1 MARRKSSVTG
11 PMNVQ
16 PVEHRS
22 IRAAVQSPVLG
33 PPGATQTAA
42 AKERASGED
51 AVRAA
56 KAKISRHNSLR
67 KQRQFQKD
75 QKGRFADKAVGR
87 KES

>member
-1 MARRKSSVTG
+1 MALRKSSVTG

-33 PPGATQTAA
+33 PPGAPTAA

-56 KAKISRHNSLR
+56 KAKISRRNSLR
-67 KQRQFQKD
+67 KQRQFQRD